1 MFCFVFPLE
10 LRESAWAVGS
20 CSISHSA
27 GGIKQIVLFKTLQQ
41 SGPNALYKHFSGVT
55 ETTPSDEEEIGG
67 QATAPSSKDSKDLSD
82 VRKEALDK
90 LKIVTAKYGKK
101 LQNDDD
107 FDFDINGDIENLDLS
122 SSDEDE

>member
-1 MFCFVFPLE
+1 MLN
-10 LRESAWAVGS
+10 
-20 CSISHSA
+20 SH
-27 GGIKQIVLFKTLQQ
+27 
-41 SGPNALYKHFSGVT
+41 YEHFSGVT
-55 ETTPSDEEEIGG
+55 ESTPSDEEEIGG

-101 LQNDDD
+101 LQDDD
-107 FDFDINGDIENLDLS
+107 FDLDINGDIGNLDLS

>member
-1 MFCFVFPLE
+1 MT
-10 LRESAWAVGS
+10 ES
-20 CSISHSA
+20 
-27 GGIKQIVLFKTLQQ
+27 
-41 SGPNALYKHFSGVT
+41 
-55 ETTPSDEEEIGG
+55 TPSDEEEIGG

-101 LQNDDD
+101 LQDDD
-107 FDFDINGDIENLDLS
+107 FDFDIDGDIENLDLS

>member
-1 MFCFVFPLE
+1 MEPRMSLNTQ
-10 LRESAWAVGS
+10 L
-20 CSISHSA
+20 
-27 GGIKQIVLFKTLQQ
+27 
-41 SGPNALYKHFSGVT
+41 LYKHFSGVT
-55 ETTPSDEEEIGG
+55 ESTPSDEEEIGG